1 MFPDLEMYKDFLAVS
16 LEEFCIEDTFTGL
29 KKQYESF
36 KKSKTMYRLS
46 LDNFNL
52 KFSKLFPADKFI
64 EHTFIDAMSVG

>member
-1 MFPDLEMYKDFLAVS
+1 MYKDFLAVS

-52 KFSKLFPADKFI
+52 KFSKLFPVDKFI